1 MHFFVLLLCI
11 LFTFQFVP
19 VHTKIEVFQHFREL
33 EKFNVTSILFWNLIS
48 LTEIT

>member
-11 LFTFQFVP
+11 LVTFQFVP

-33 EKFNVTSILFWNLIS
+33 ENLMLHLFCFGI
-48 LTEIT
+48 